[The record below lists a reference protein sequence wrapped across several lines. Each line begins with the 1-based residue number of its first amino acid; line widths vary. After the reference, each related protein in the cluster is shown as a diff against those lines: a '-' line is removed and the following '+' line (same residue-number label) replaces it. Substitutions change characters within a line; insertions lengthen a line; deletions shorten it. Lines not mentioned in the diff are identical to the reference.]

1 MKKSLMTALALTSL
15 LTLSS
20 CGISRDL
27 TSNQN
32 QNQTSV
38 VLSQNNFRVVGQA
51 SGTVSGT
58 YVLGMGSLR
67 KKALQA
73 NAIDEMLKNAKLT
86 GSQAVVNTSVKQ
98 TVKMITPFYVKVTM
112 TATANI
118 VEFTD

>member
-1 MKKSLMTALALTSL
+1 
-15 LTLSS
+15 
-20 CGISRDL
+20 
-27 TSNQN
+27 
-32 QNQTSV
+32 
-38 VLSQNNFRVVGQA
+38 
-51 SGTVSGT
+51 
-58 YVLGMGSLR
+58 MGSLR

>member
-1 MKKSLMTALALTSL
+1 M
-15 LTLSS
+15 
-20 CGISRDL
+20 
-27 TSNQN
+27 
-32 QNQTSV
+32 